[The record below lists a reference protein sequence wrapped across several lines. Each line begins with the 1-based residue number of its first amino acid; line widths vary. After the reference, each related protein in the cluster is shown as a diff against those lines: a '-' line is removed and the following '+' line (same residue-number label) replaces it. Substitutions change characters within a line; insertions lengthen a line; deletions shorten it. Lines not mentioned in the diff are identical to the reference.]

1 MTTLSW
7 GATGA
12 STASTLMTRDP
23 LRVCG
28 SELLWHLRRL
38 TGYKGR
44 EPYGPF
50 LSWVVYITT
59 INARRKPCNDTDG

>member
-1 MTTLSW
+1 
-7 GATGA
+7 
-12 STASTLMTRDP
+12 MTRDP
-23 LRVCG
+23 IRVFG

-59 INARRKPCNDTDG
+59 INTRRKPCNDTDR